1 MIAVGGRKKRADGL
15 RASHTVEVGGVKM
28 KGKNRRRP
36 VGRPGVEQE
45 RSERGVVK
53 VKVSRENSVEKL
65 VEGKSEVG

>member
-1 MIAVGGRKKRADGL
+1 M
-15 RASHTVEVGGVKM
+15 EVGGVKM
-28 KGKNRRRP
+28 KGKNGRRP

-65 VEGKSEVG
+65 VEGKSEVKWVS

>member
-1 MIAVGGRKKRADGL
+1 
-15 RASHTVEVGGVKM
+15 M
-28 KGKNRRRP
+28 KGKNGRRP